1 MLVYARLVIVLALFC
16 CTGSTMGLAESAT
29 PPALHRG
36 VNTFPWFFRARAANS
51 EKTAFLTPNTF
62 PNISQYSFGRLSNL
76 RRLGLDF
83 IRIPVD
89 PSPFLAADQATRD
102 QLVLEVVAAADLV
115 HKAGMTAVVDVHP
128 HEGVPAWA
136 GRTILGTPETLNK
149 YQDLL
154 LALASKLKERPQ
166 NSIVLEVMNE
176 PSAGWNQPYNWFQ
189 IQARL
194 VAAVRRVAPVLPL
207 LVTGDRGGGID
218 GLLRLNPTAI
228 NDPMILYSFHYYEP
242 MIVTHQGAD
251 WTSLPWRKYVSGI
264 EYPAV
269 PANRERDLATAQ
281 AKIASD
287 AGLPAD
293 KGNAV
298 WSSTRSVIETYY
310 RSPPTIQNMR
320 GDFAKVANWAKTYH
334 IAPSR
339 IVLGEFGVLRPGGPK
354 GTVINY
360 ARDIRTAAEEN
371 GFAWCYFN
379 YSPLDDAKGGFSML
393 TMTRSQSDTL
403 DSDIVEQG
411 LGLQRP
417 KGSGDGSR

>member
-1 MLVYARLVIVLALFC
+1 MPRYARLLIVLALFC
-16 CTGSTMGLAESAT
+16 CTGSTISLAESAV
-29 PPALHRG
+29 PPVLHRG

-51 EKTAFLTPNTF
+51 EKTAFLAPNTF
-62 PNISQYSFGRLSNL
+62 PNISQYSLGRLTNL

-102 QLVLEVVAAADLV
+102 HLVLEVVAAADLV

-136 GRTILGTPETLNK
+136 GRTILGTPETLGK

-154 LALASKLKERPQ
+154 VALASKLKERPQ
-166 NSIVLEVMNE
+166 NSVVLEVMNE

-194 VAAVRRVAPVLPL
+194 VAAVRQAAPVLPL

-218 GLLRLNPTAI
+218 GLLRLNPTGI

-251 WTSLPWRKYVSGI
+251 WTSLPWRKYVGGI

-269 PANRERDLATAQ
+269 PANKERDLAAAQ
-281 AKIASD
+281 AKVASD

-293 KGNAV
+293 KANTV
-298 WSSTRSVIETYY
+298 WSSTRAVIETYY
-310 RSPPTIQNMR
+310 RSPPTIRNIR
-320 GDFAKVANWAKTYH
+320 EDFAKVANWARTYH

-354 GTVINY
+354 DTVINY
-360 ARDIRTAAEEN
+360 ARDIRTAAGEN

-379 YSPLDDAKGGFSML
+379 YSPQDDAKGGFSML

-403 DSDIVEQG
+403 DPDIVEQG

-417 KGSGDGSR
+417 KGQVDGNR